1 MKDINEF
8 LSSISEPEHRKRLE
22 ELFEWTMKTYPQFS
36 VVIKWNQPMFTDHGT
51 FIIAYSTS
59 KKHLSVAPETVTIST
74 FKEEIEKS
82 GYQHTD
88 NIIKI
93 TWEQPIDYSLLKKI
107 IDFNVQEKIDYTKFW
122 REYLL

>member
-1 MKDINEF
+1 MKDLNDF
-8 LSSISEPEHRKRLE
+8 LSKISEPDHRERLE
-22 ELFEWTMKTYPQFS
+22 ELFDWTMKTYPQFS

-59 KKHLSVAPETVTIST
+59 KKHLSIAPETVTIST
-74 FKEEIEKS
+74 FKEDIEKS

-93 TWEQPIDYSLLKKI
+93 TWDQPIDYSLLKKI
-107 IDFNVQEKIDYTKFW
+107 IDYNIQEKIDYTKFW
-122 REYLL
+122 RE

>member
-8 LSSISEPEHRKRLE
+8 FSSISEPENRKRVE
-22 ELFEWTMKTYPQFS
+22 ELFDWTMNTYPKFK
-36 VVIKWNQPMFTDHGT
+36 VVIKWNQPMFTDHET

-59 KKHLSVAPETVTIST
+59 KKHLSIAPETVTIAT
-74 FKEEIEKS
+74 FKDEIEKA

-93 TWEQPIDYSLLKKI
+93 TWDQPIDYPLLKKI
-107 IDFNVQEKIDYTKFW
+107 IDYNVQEKIDYTKFW
-122 REYLL
+122 RE

>member
-8 LSSISEPEHRKRLE
+8 FSSINEPEHRERLE
-22 ELFEWTMKTYPQFS
+22 ELFDWTMKTYPQFS

-59 KKHLSVAPETVTIST
+59 KKHLSIAPETVTIST
-74 FKEEIEKS
+74 FKEDIEKS

-122 REYLL
+122 RE

>member
-8 LSSISEPEHRKRLE
+8 FSSINEPEHRECLE
-22 ELFEWTMKTYPQFS
+22 ELFDWTMKTYPQFS

-59 KKHLSVAPETVTIST
+59 KKHLSIAPETVTIST
-74 FKEEIEKS
+74 FKEDIEKS

-122 REYLL
+122 RE

>member
-8 LSSISEPEHRKRLE
+8 FSSINEPKHRERLE

-59 KKHLSVAPETVTIST
+59 KKHLSIAPETVTIST
-74 FKEEIEKS
+74 FKEDIEKS

-122 REYLL
+122 RE

>member
-8 LSSISEPEHRKRLE
+8 ISSTSEPEQRARLE
-22 ELFEWTMKTYPQFS
+22 ELFNWMNKNYPQLKI
-36 VVIKWNQPMFTDHGT
+36 VIKWNQPMFTDHDT

-59 KKHLSVAPETVTIST
+59 KKHISVAPETVTIAA
-74 FKEEIEKS
+74 FKDEIEKA

-93 TWEQPIDYSLLKKI
+93 AWDQEIDFSLLEKMIDYNI
-107 IDFNVQEKIDYTKFW
+107 HEKIHYTKFW
-122 REYLL
+122 RE

>member
-8 LSSISEPEHRKRLE
+8 FSTISEPEHRKRAE
-22 ELFEWTMKTYPQFS
+22 ELFDWTMKSYPQFN

-51 FIIAYSTS
+51 FIIAYSAS
-59 KKHLSVAPETVTIST
+59 KKHLSIAPETVAISA
-74 FKEEIEKS
+74 FKEAIEKS

-93 TWEQPIDYSLLKKI
+93 TWDQPIDFSLLKKI
-107 IDFNVQEKIDYTKFW
+107 IDYNIQEKIDYTKFW
-122 REYLL
+122 RE

>member
-1 MKDINEF
+1 
-8 LSSISEPEHRKRLE
+8 
-22 ELFEWTMKTYPQFS
+22 
-36 VVIKWNQPMFTDHGT
+36 MFTDHGT

-59 KKHLSVAPETVTIST
+59 KKHLSIAPETVTIST
-74 FKEEIEKS
+74 FKEDIEKS
-82 GYQHTD
+82 GYQYTD

-122 REYLL
+122 RE

>member
-8 LSSISEPEHRKRLE
+8 FSSINEPEHRERLE

-36 VVIKWNQPMFTDHGT
+36 VVVKWNQPMFTDHGT

-59 KKHLSVAPETVTIST
+59 KKHLSIAPETVTIAT
-74 FKEEIEKS
+74 FKDDIEQS

-93 TWEQPIDYSLLKKI
+93 PWEQPIDYSLLKKI

-122 REYLL
+122 RE

>member
-8 LSSISEPEHRKRLE
+8 FSNISDFDHRKRLE
-22 ELFEWTMKTYPQFS
+22 ELFEWTMKTFPQFS

-59 KKHLSVAPETVTIST
+59 KKYLSIAPETVTISA

-88 NIIKI
+88 NILKI
-93 TWEQPIDYSLLKKI
+93 TWDQPIDYVLLKKI
-107 IDFNVQEKIDYTKFW
+107 IDYNIQEKIDYTKFW
-122 REYLL
+122 RE

>member
-8 LSSISEPEHRKRLE
+8 FSTISEPEHRKRAE
-22 ELFEWTMKTYPQFS
+22 ELFDWTMKSYPQFN

-51 FIIAYSTS
+51 FIIAYSSS
-59 KKHLSVAPETVTIST
+59 KKHLSIAPETVAISA
-74 FKEEIEKS
+74 FKEAIEKS

-93 TWEQPIDYSLLKKI
+93 TWDQPIDFSLLKKI
-107 IDFNVQEKIDYTKFW
+107 IDYNIQEKIDYTKFW
-122 REYLL
+122 RE

>member
-8 LSSISEPEHRKRLE
+8 FSSINEPEHRERLE

-59 KKHLSVAPETVTIST
+59 KKHLSIAPETVTIST
-74 FKEEIEKS
+74 FKEDIEKS

-122 REYLL
+122 RE